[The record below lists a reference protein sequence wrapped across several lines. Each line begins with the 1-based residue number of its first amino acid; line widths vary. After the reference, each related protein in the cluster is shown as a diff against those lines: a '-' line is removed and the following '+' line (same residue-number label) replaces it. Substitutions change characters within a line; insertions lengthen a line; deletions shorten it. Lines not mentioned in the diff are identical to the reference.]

1 VNSGINCQQRSG
13 FFKAVFQS
21 RFSKPF
27 FKAVFQSRFSKPLSA
42 PAYYRRVTQFCDTR
56 SSASCPASGEGG
68 RCAAVHISRRSSMSE
83 PRTKHQEKIIK
94 NYYRN
99 RDAIALQKA
108 MEQVTELYL
117 SEGKKRATIWQ
128 RLLGNLEKIGL
139 PADQI
144 KHLQEQDD
152 PALVAETLKKFV

>member
-1 VNSGINCQQRSG
+1 
-13 FFKAVFQS
+13 
-21 RFSKPF
+21 
-27 FKAVFQSRFSKPLSA
+27 
-42 PAYYRRVTQFCDTR
+42 
-56 SSASCPASGEGG
+56 
-68 RCAAVHISRRSSMSE
+68 MSE
-83 PRTKHQEKIIK
+83 PNRTRYQEKVIK

-117 SEGKKRATIWQ
+117 SEGKKRATVWQ

-144 KHLQEQDD
+144 QHLKDQDD
-152 PALVAETLKKFV
+152 PALVAETLKKFA